1 MSSDSDWLVDRRGW
15 YTERERAR
23 GTGKTRPA
31 DDARDS
37 AFDAMG
43 YEAAY
48 PSPLPAPA
56 SDRDSKEQ
64 P

>member
-1 MSSDSDWLVDRRGW
+1 MASDSDWMVDRRGW
-15 YTERERAR
+15 YAERMAAKPES
-23 GTGKTRPA
+23 PSSS
-31 DDARDS
+31 DAADS

-48 PSPLPAPA
+48 PPPLPPTYA
-56 SDRDSKEQ
+56 SGKEEQ